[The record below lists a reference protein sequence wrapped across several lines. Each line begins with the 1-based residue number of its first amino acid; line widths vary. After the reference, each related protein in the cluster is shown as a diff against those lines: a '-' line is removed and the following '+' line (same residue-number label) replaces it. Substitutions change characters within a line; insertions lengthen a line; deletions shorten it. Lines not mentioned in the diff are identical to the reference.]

1 MYIAAFVEYV
11 AFLDVM
17 RTMPLSKTSTVK
29 VSELGLT
36 NACTAFVLVS

>member
-17 RTMPLSKTSTVK
+17 RTV
-29 VSELGLT
+29 LGLT
-36 NACTAFVLVS
+36 NACTAFALVS